1 MKNTL
6 LVLFAGMAVT
16 NFSHAFELITVEEA
30 AQNAHPP
37 ADFSFP
43 KAALVV
49 KPPSIE
55 IRQPNTR
62 HLASPFDIDIR
73 FVPEPGSRVK
83 SDTLRIF
90 YGWMAVDITDRVR
103 AWGTTI
109 NAQGITAKG
118 ATVPP
123 GHHTLTI
130 QVADDRER
138 VGKTELSFSV
148 E

>member
-1 MKNTL
+1 MKNTM
-6 LVLFAGMAVT
+6 LVLVMGMAVT
-16 NFSHAFELITVEEA
+16 NCSHAFELITVEEA

-43 KAALVV
+43 KAAFAI

-55 IRQPNTR
+55 VHQPNTK

-73 FVPEPGSRVK
+73 FIPEPGSRVK
-83 SDTLRIF
+83 SDTLRIL
-90 YGWMAVDITDRVR
+90 YGWMQVDITDRVR
-103 AWGTTI
+103 QWGATI
-109 NAQGITAKG
+109 SAQGLTAKG
-118 ATVPP
+118 AQVPP

-130 QVADDRER
+130 QVADDRQR